1 MLKRAAVGLIAL
13 ATLVPA
19 MASAADCDR
28 DCLTGLV
35 TRYVNA
41 LVAHKPAQLP
51 VTGDVRFTENSR
63 ELALGEGLWK
73 TVTGNSG
80 FRQDYI
86 DVRDQIAAA
95 HVTLLQGK
103 EPVLYSLVLHVRDRR
118 IAGIET
124 LVQIVTPDSRF
135 RPQELGKP
143 LPHFNDP
150 VPAARKDSRDAM
162 IRTALGYPEGLRIGN
177 FTDAPTH
184 FSKEAYR
191 IENGVY
197 TAGVGCA
204 RPNCAS
210 MYAQKIML
218 HPDVQAS
225 VAAVDEDNDTVLLWL
240 NFGDTGSYGPG
251 NALIALE
258 AFKVWGGEIHA
269 VNAFFT
275 FLPVTTQRGWPS
287 LDARDGPS
295 PVSVEM
301 KFRRADDE
309 QAIEH
314 LLVEYGR
321 TLDARDFAAY
331 AALFAKDGVWKGAQG
346 SYKGPQEIQAAME
359 KMFNDAAADVPKGKN
374 FHVMSN
380 FQIEVQG
387 DHARANSRFIF
398 YKMDGN
404 TPQAAVA
411 GRYEDELVRV
421 GGVWKFQ
428 QRTALPPG

>member
-1 MLKRAAVGLIAL
+1 VRA
-13 ATLVPA
+13 
-19 MASAADCDR
+19 
-28 DCLTGLV
+28 
-35 TRYVNA
+35 
-41 LVAHKPAQLP
+41 
-51 VTGDVRFTENSR
+51 
-63 ELALGEGLWK
+63 
-73 TVTGNSG
+73 
-80 FRQDYI
+80 
-86 DVRDQIAAA
+86 QIAAA
-95 HVTLLQGK
+95 HITLLEGK
-103 EPVLYSLVLHVRDRR
+103 NPVLYSVVLHVQDRKV
-118 IAGIET
+118 AGIET
-124 LVQIVTPDSRF
+124 LVQRVTPDSRF
-135 RPQELGKP
+135 QPVELGKP
-143 LPHFNDP
+143 LPHFNDAVP
-150 VPAARKDSRDAM
+150 VEQRQTREAM

-184 FSKEAYR
+184 FSTEAYR

-204 RPNCAS
+204 RCAA

-218 HPDVQAS
+218 HPDVAAS
-225 VAAVDEDNDTVLLWL
+225 VAAVDEDNGAVLLWL

-275 FLPVTTQRGWPS
+275 FLPVSTQRGWAS

-301 KFRRADDE
+301 KFRRVDDQ

-314 LLVEYGR
+314 LLIEYGR

-331 AALFAKDGVWKGAQG
+331 AALFANDGVWKGAQG
-346 SYKGPQEIQAAME
+346 SYKGPKEIQAAME
-359 KMFNDAAADVPKGKN
+359 KMFTDAAADIPKGRN

-387 DHARANSRFIF
+387 DHAKASSRFIF